1 MEDRIRQILEEK
13 VNPRLLEHR
22 GYAIL
27 SGFKDGVVTVRME
40 GSCATCPDAL
50 ITLETIVKTS
60 LRKEIPEI
68 KDVILDHSA
77 DDEMIDIAKRILHK
91 EISL

>member
-1 MEDRIRQILEEK
+1 MEDKIRQILEEK
-13 VNPRLLEHR
+13 VNPCLLEHH
-22 GYAIL
+22 GYAVLVGI
-27 SGFKDGVVTVRME
+27 KDGVVVVRME

-50 ITLETIVKTS
+50 ITFETIVKTN
-60 LRKEIPEI
+60 LRKELPEI